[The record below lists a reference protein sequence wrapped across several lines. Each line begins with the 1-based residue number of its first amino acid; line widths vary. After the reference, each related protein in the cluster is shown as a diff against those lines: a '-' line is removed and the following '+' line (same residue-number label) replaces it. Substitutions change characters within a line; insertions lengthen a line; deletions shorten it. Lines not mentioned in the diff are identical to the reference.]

1 MEWGLAMIKMKEN
14 INKVKKYN
22 YVKLCIAYLASFF
35 LVLVAQLI
43 FNNVILGIVISV
55 MLFINYVI
63 LPVIVIISVAYL
75 LEKQKGDR

>member
-1 MEWGLAMIKMKEN
+1 MAMIKMKEN
-14 INKVKKYN
+14 INKIKKYN

-75 LEKQKGDR
+75 KKKKKGDR

>member
-14 INKVKKYN
+14 INRIKKYN
-22 YVKLCIAYLASFF
+22 YVKLCIAYLVSFF

>member
-14 INKVKKYN
+14 INKIKKDN

>member
-1 MEWGLAMIKMKEN
+1 MAMIKMKEN
-14 INKVKKYN
+14 INKIKKCN
-22 YVKLCIAYLASFF
+22 YVKLCIAYLVSFF

>member
-1 MEWGLAMIKMKEN
+1 MAMIKMKEN
-14 INKVKKYN
+14 INKIKKYK

>member
-1 MEWGLAMIKMKEN
+1 MIKMKEN
-14 INKVKKYN
+14 INRIKKYN
-22 YVKLCIAYLASFF
+22 YVKLCISYLASFF

>member
-1 MEWGLAMIKMKEN
+1 MKEN
-14 INKVKKYN
+14 IKKKKKYN

>member
-14 INKVKKYN
+14 TNRIKKYN